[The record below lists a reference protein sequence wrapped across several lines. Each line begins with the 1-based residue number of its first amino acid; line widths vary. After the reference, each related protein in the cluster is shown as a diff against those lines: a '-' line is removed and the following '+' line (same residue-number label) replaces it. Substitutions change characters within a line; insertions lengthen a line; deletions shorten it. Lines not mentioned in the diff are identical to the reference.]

1 MRMAALRTRDG
12 GGDRIGSGAVG
23 VVNGLRAGSVTEAE
37 GEDMKA
43 TLEFDLPEE
52 QQQFDDAAHG
62 TTWRCVVQELDRRL
76 RQVVKYGEDDADSVA
91 AMDWREQLAEIVRDQ
106 KLSMYD

>member
-1 MRMAALRTRDG
+1 MRMAAIRTRDG

-23 VVNGLRAGSVTEAE
+23 VVNGKRAGSVTEME

-43 TLEFDLPEE
+43 ILEFDLPEE
-52 QQQFDDAAHG
+52 QQQFDEAANG
-62 TTWRCVVQELDRRL
+62 TKWRGVVEELDRRL

-91 AMDWREQLAEIVRDQ
+91 AMDWRAKLADIVKDQ